1 LIAAR
6 GFSPCLSLPRYA
18 RKPSSSVA
26 SSTQRHVKDP
36 GGPHPAVGSVKVM
49 RRSIIAAIAATLTLG
64 GCGGGSGS
72 SNTASG
78 TTTFSTATAALEA
91 KTLGPGATQ
100 RLRCADF
107 IDTSPP
113 PRDYSVMLNVVGLPT
128 SPHSRAL
135 QTARTHDVPPDPR
148 LFAKTGLL
156 IRADSRFSLLVPHGE
171 RLWIGW
177 ANGPAQPHKAVVVR
191 GCASPSETH
200 SDWLAYPGGFWVQA
214 VGCYSLIVKSRG
226 HEQRMRIGLG
236 APCSGQKPPEGPTE
250 R

>member
-1 LIAAR
+1 
-6 GFSPCLSLPRYA
+6 
-18 RKPSSSVA
+18 
-26 SSTQRHVKDP
+26 
-36 GGPHPAVGSVKVM
+36 M
-49 RRSIIAAIAATLTLG
+49 RRSIIAAIAATLVLC

-72 SNTASG
+72 SNTGSG
-78 TTTFSTATAALEA
+78 TTASSAAAAAVEA
-91 KTLGPGATQ
+91 KTVGPDATQ

-113 PRDYSVMLNVVGLPT
+113 PRGYSVVLNVVGLPT

-135 QTARTHDVPPDPR
+135 QTARTHEVPPEPR

-156 IRADSRFSLLVPHGE
+156 IRADSRFSLLVSHRE

-191 GCASPSETH
+191 GCARPSKTG

-214 VGCYSLIVKSRG
+214 VGCYSLIVRSSGR
-226 HEQRMRIGLG
+226 EQRVRLGLG
-236 APCSGQKPPEGPTE
+236 APCSRQKPPATPTE

>member
-1 LIAAR
+1 M
-6 GFSPCLSLPRYA
+6 
-18 RKPSSSVA
+18 V
-26 SSTQRHVKDP
+26 SSTQRHVNEPRGPYP
-36 GGPHPAVGSVKVM
+36 GVGSFNVT
-49 RRSIIAAIAATLTLG
+49 RRSIIAAIAATLILG

-72 SNTASG
+72 SNTGSG
-78 TTTFSTATAALEA
+78 TTTSSTSAAAWEA
-91 KTLGPGATQ
+91 KTVGPGATQ
-100 RLRCADF
+100 RLRCADV

-113 PRDYSVMLNVVGLPT
+113 PRDYSVVLDVVGLPT

-135 QTARTHDVPPDPR
+135 GTARTHDVPPEPR

-156 IRADSRFSLLVPHGE
+156 IRADSRFSLLVPRRE

-191 GCASPSETH
+191 GCARPSEAR

-214 VGCYSLIVKSRG
+214 VGCYSLIVKSSGR
-226 HEQRMRIGLG
+226 EQRMRLGLG